1 MRLRVGVRLIRCRP
15 AGSTRPFTLSRE
27 VYMKKKLTRFD
38 LQQMKEKGEK
48 AAWMTAYDFTTAQLA
63 EKAGMDMLLV
73 GDSLGMA
80 VYGYPGTVPVTLE
93 QSMYHTEAVRRG
105 APNTFVIGDMP
116 FGSYH
121 GSVNDA
127 VQNAVQYHKKCGVD
141 CVKLEGGSRVAHI
154 IRAIADSGMLVM
166 GHVGLTPQSTGALG
180 GFKAQGRTAESARV
194 ILEDARAVSDAGAF
208 AVLVEAVP
216 PEVTQLIARELP
228 IPVYGIGAGVECD
241 GQVMIVSDI
250 LGIFQAFT
258 PKFVKKYA
266 NLGAEMLNVFEAYAK
281 DVRTGRFPAEEHT
294 YRMIEGE
301 FEKLAKLRKKP
312 QPKASKR

>member
-1 MRLRVGVRLIRCRP
+1 
-15 AGSTRPFTLSRE
+15 
-27 VYMKKKLTRFD
+27 
-38 LQQMKEKGEK
+38 
-48 AAWMTAYDFTTAQLA
+48 
-63 EKAGMDMLLV
+63 MDMLLV

-80 VYGYPGTVPVTLE
+80 VYGYSGTVPVTLD

-105 APNTFVIGDMP
+105 APNTFIIGDMP

-141 CVKLEGGSRVAHI
+141 CIKLEGGVRVAHI

-180 GFKAQGRTAESARV
+180 GFKAQGRSAESAMA
-194 ILEDARAVSDAGAF
+194 IMDDAQAVYEAGAF
-208 AVLVEAVP
+208 AMLVEAVP
-216 PEVTQLIARELP
+216 PEVTQMIAQELP
-228 IPVYGIGAGVECD
+228 IPIYGIGAGADCD

-266 NLGAEMLNVFEAYAK
+266 NLGAEMLKVFEAYIK
-281 DVRTGRFPAEEHT
+281 DVRDGSFPAEEHT

-301 FEKLAKLRKKP
+301 LKKLVGMRKKKSLK
-312 QPKASKR
+312 PKKS

>member
-1 MRLRVGVRLIRCRP
+1 
-15 AGSTRPFTLSRE
+15 
-27 VYMKKKLTRFD
+27 MKKKLT
-38 LQQMKEKGEK
+38 
-48 AAWMTAYDFTTAQLA
+48 AVWMTAYDFTTAQLA

-93 QSMYHTEAVRRG
+93 QSLYHTEAVRRG
-105 APNTFVIGDMP
+105 APHTFVIGDMP
-116 FGSYH
+116 FGTYH

-141 CVKLEGGSRVAHI
+141 CIKLEGGVRVAHI

-166 GHVGLTPQSTGALG
+166 GHIGLTPQSTGALG
-180 GFKAQGRTAESARV
+180 GFKAQGRTAEAAQA
-194 ILEDARAVSDAGAF
+194 IIADAEAVCAAGAF
-208 AVLVEAVP
+208 SILVEAVP
-216 PEVTQLIARELP
+216 PEVAKLIAQELP
-228 IPVYGIGAGVECD
+228 IPIYGIGAGVDCD

-266 NLGAEMLNVFEAYAK
+266 NLGAEMLKVFEAYIA
-281 DVRTGRFPAEEHT
+281 DVRSGAFPAEEHT

-301 FEKLAKLRKKP
+301 MQKLAKLRKKTRAAGG
-312 QPKASKR
+312 KK

>member
-1 MRLRVGVRLIRCRP
+1 
-15 AGSTRPFTLSRE
+15 
-27 VYMKKKLTRFD
+27 
-38 LQQMKEKGEK
+38 MKEKGEK
-48 AAWMTAYDFTTAQLA
+48 AVWMTAYDFTTAQLA

-80 VYGYPGTVPVTLE
+80 VYGYPGTIPVTLE

-141 CVKLEGGSRVAHI
+141 CIKLEGGTRVAHI
-154 IRAIADSGMLVM
+154 IRAIADNGMLVM
-166 GHVGLTPQSTGALG
+166 GHVGLTPQSTAALG
-180 GFKAQGRTAESARV
+180 GFKAQGRTAESAMA
-194 ILEDARAVSDAGAF
+194 IMDDAVAVYEAGAF
-208 AVLVEAVP
+208 SVLVEAVP
-216 PEVTQLIARELP
+216 PEVTRLMTRELP
-228 IPVYGIGAGVECD
+228 IPVYGIGAGVDCD

-266 NLGAEMLNVFEAYAK
+266 NLGAEMLKVFETYIQ
-281 DVRTGRFPAEEHT
+281 DVRSGAFPAEEHT

-301 FEKLAKLRKKP
+301 LDKLAKLRK
-312 QPKASKR
+312 QPRSKKAKK

>member
-1 MRLRVGVRLIRCRP
+1 
-15 AGSTRPFTLSRE
+15 
-27 VYMKKKLTRFD
+27 MKKKLNRFD

-48 AAWMTAYDFTTAQLA
+48 VVWMTAYDFTTAQLA

-80 VYGYPGTVPVTLE
+80 VYGYPGTLPVTLE
-93 QSMYHTEAVRRG
+93 QSLYHTEAVRRG

-141 CVKLEGGSRVAHI
+141 CIKLEGGTRVAHT
-154 IRAIADSGMLVM
+154 IRAIADNGMLVM

-180 GFKAQGRTAESARV
+180 GFKAQGRTAESAMA
-194 ILEDARAVSDAGAF
+194 IMDDAVAVWEAGAF
-208 AVLVEAVP
+208 SVLVEAVP
-216 PEVTQLIARELP
+216 PEVTQLITRELP
-228 IPVYGIGAGVECD
+228 IPVYGIGAGVDCD

-266 NLGAEMLNVFEAYAK
+266 DLGAEMLKVFEAYIQ
-281 DVRTGRFPAEEHT
+281 DVRSGAFPAEEHT

-301 FEKLAKLRKKP
+301 LDKLAKLRKKP
-312 QPKASKR
+312 RSKAKK